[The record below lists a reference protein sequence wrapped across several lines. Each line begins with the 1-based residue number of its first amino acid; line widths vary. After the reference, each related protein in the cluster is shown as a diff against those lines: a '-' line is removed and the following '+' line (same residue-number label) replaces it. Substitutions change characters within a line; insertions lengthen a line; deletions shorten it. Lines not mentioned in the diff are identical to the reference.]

1 MYQVAS
7 SKAEE
12 FIHDGEIVETLAYA
26 RENRANRPLIEAI
39 LQKAAEGGVA
49 VRDERSDTDHLGFEL
64 PDEKQIPDQI
74 VHRLSRAADHDA
86 RTGLVADLF
95 EGVQAFDAVIEG
107 HPDGMEPTIVI
118 GSDRFMPQ
126 QVTVRARFEQRPVGG
141 FCPFPQREGDGAV
154 GPAATHLPDQS
165 GQQFVVQSRVFSALK
180 YECPESQPVALFA
193 AGQYGFRGQTVAFC
207 QTIAASNAAVAAV
220 VAAVIADFDQPPNE
234 NSVSEMHTGDLA
246 GRPVQV
252 FSLFG
257 GRIGQ
262 QKAQLFRG
270 KGAVAFQL
278 IDELF
283 HSPVGFSV

>member
-1 MYQVAS
+1 
-7 SKAEE
+7 
-12 FIHDGEIVETLAYA
+12 
-26 RENRANRPLIEAI
+26 
-39 LQKAAEGGVA
+39 
-49 VRDERSDTDHLGFEL
+49 
-64 PDEKQIPDQI
+64 
-74 VHRLSRAADHDA
+74 
-86 RTGLVADLF
+86 
-95 EGVQAFDAVIEG
+95 
-107 HPDGMEPTIVI
+107 
-118 GSDRFMPQ
+118 MPQ

-278 IDELF
+278 IDEAL
-283 HSPVGFSV
+283 S

>member
-1 MYQVAS
+1 M
-7 SKAEE
+7 
-12 FIHDGEIVETLAYA
+12 VEGISAAGRISRRIDSRVSVRSTLPAGFV
-26 RENRANRPLIEAI
+26 
-39 LQKAAEGGVA
+39 AEGGVA

-234 NSVSEMHTGDLA
+234 NSVSEMHTATSRAALCRYSLSSGDA
-246 GRPVQV
+246 
-252 FSLFG
+252 
-257 GRIGQ
+257 
-262 QKAQLFRG
+262 
-270 KGAVAFQL
+270 
-278 IDELF
+278 
-283 HSPVGFSV
+283 SVSRRRNSSGERVRLRFN